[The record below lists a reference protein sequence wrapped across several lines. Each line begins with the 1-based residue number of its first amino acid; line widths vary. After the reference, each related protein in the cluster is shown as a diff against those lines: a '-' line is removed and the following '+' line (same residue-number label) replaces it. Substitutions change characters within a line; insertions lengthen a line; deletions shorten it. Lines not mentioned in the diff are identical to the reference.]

1 MRWRL
6 CAGVAG
12 LGMLI
17 SCTGTRGL
25 SEPVAPAAVAGA
37 RGWKSVAIEDER
49 ILWHGRV
56 DARKPLLAWSGSGM
70 EFRFRGTAFRL
81 GLRSQDDGS
90 MDPSGANFYNI
101 VVDGKDAG
109 CSSISRA
116 EHEILVE
123 KLKDTLHTVRIEKAT
138 EALCGRDKVTYFEV
152 FGDLDSRPVAKRRK
166 IVFFG
171 NSITAGYG
179 IEDSEPTNG
188 FLAQTENASVTYASV
203 AARLLDAEPTRLCIS
218 GRGLIRNYDGSKDM
232 LLPDFLEWTSP
243 QDRTPWPVKEE
254 ADVVVVE
261 IGTND
266 FALGDPGEIPFLLAY
281 QGLVNRLLARY
292 PQARIVL
299 LDSPM
304 LTDEWPIDP
313 GTRKPVPSASLL
325 QGYLA
330 QVKGGLAPAN
340 RSRVSV
346 LQLAPQGPDVFGYG
360 ADYHPNRAQARC
372 NGEELAAHIREVT
385 GW

>member
-1 MRWRL
+1 MVEPVSASL
-6 CAGVAG
+6 PAGVKA
-12 LGMLI
+12 
-17 SCTGTRGL
+17 
-25 SEPVAPAAVAGA
+25 
-37 RGWKSVAIEDER
+37 WKSIALDDQR
-49 ILWHGRV
+49 IYWHGRV
-56 DARKPLLAWSGSGM
+56 DPRQPFLVWSGSGM
-70 EFRFRGTAFRL
+70 EFRFRGSAFRL
-81 GLRSQDDGS
+81 GLRSQNDGS

-101 VVDGKDAG
+101 IVDGKDAG
-109 CSSISRA
+109 CSSISRSD
-116 EHEILVE
+116 HEILVD

-138 EALCGRDKVTYFEV
+138 EALCGRDKVTYFDV
-152 FGDLDSRPVAKRRK
+152 FGDLEERPATKRK
-166 IVFFG
+166 QIVFFG

-179 IEDSEPTNG
+179 IEDNEPTNS

-203 AARLLDAEPTRLCIS
+203 AARLLGAEPTRICIS
-218 GRGLIRNYDGSKDM
+218 GRGLTRNYDGSKDM
-232 LLPDFLEWTSP
+232 LLPEFLDWTSP
-243 QDRTPWPVKEE
+243 QERKPWTLKEE

-266 FALGDPGEIPFLLAY
+266 FALGDPGEIPFILAY

-292 PQARIVL
+292 PQAKIVL

-313 GTRKPVPSASLL
+313 KSRKPVPSASLL

-330 QVKGGLAPAN
+330 QVKGGLAPAT

-346 LQLAPQGPDVFGYG
+346 LQLAPQGPDAFGYG

-372 NGEELAAHIREVT
+372 NGEELAAHIRQVT